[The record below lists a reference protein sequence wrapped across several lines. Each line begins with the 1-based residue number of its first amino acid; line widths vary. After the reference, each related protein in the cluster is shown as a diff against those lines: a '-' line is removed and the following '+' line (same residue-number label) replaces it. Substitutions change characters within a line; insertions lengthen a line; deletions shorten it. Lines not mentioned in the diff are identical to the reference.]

1 LPGIKVKGTKKF
13 QHPFIES
20 RDFGKCELMYEVR
33 FHGRG
38 GQGAVTASKILATA
52 AFYENKWVT
61 SFPFFGTE
69 RRGAPVTAF
78 TRIDGEKIELRS
90 QIYEPDAVVV
100 LDRSLMDVVDVTSG
114 LKSDGIIVVNGSTGD
129 VRDSGKF
136 RVAYV
141 DATSIALRNG
151 LGDPSHPIVNT
162 SILGSFAK
170 VSGAV
175 SIESIKKATY
185 EMVPSKKE
193 QNVRAVQEAY
203 EETEVS

>member
-1 LPGIKVKGTKKF
+1 
-13 QHPFIES
+13 
-20 RDFGKCELMYEVR
+20 MYEIR

-52 AFYENKWVT
+52 AFLESKWVT

-78 TRIDGEKIELRS
+78 TRIDEKKIELRS

-100 LDRSLMDVVDVTSG
+100 LDKSLMKVVNVTEG
-114 LKSDGIIVVNGSTGD
+114 LKSDGVIIVNGKTGD
-129 VRDSGKF
+129 LVEAGKY
-136 RVAYV
+136 RVGYV

-162 SILGSFAK
+162 AILGAFAK
-170 VSGAV
+170 VSNLV
-175 SIESIKKATY
+175 SLQSIKNATSDT
-185 EMVPSKKE
+185 VPSKKKE
-193 QNVRAVQEAY
+193 NVNAIQEAY
-203 EETEVS
+203 DETELN

>member
-1 LPGIKVKGTKKF
+1 
-13 QHPFIES
+13 
-20 RDFGKCELMYEVR
+20 MYEIR

-52 AFYENKWVT
+52 AFLESKWVT

-78 TRIDGEKIELRS
+78 TRIDEKKIELRS

-100 LDRSLMDVVDVTSG
+100 LDKSLMKVVNVTEG
-114 LKSDGIIVVNGSTGD
+114 LKSDGVIIVNGKAGD
-129 VRDSGKF
+129 LVEEGKY
-136 RVAYV
+136 RVGYV

-162 SILGSFAK
+162 AILGAFAK
-170 VSGAV
+170 VSNLV
-175 SIESIKKATY
+175 SLQSIKNATSDT
-185 EMVPSKKE
+185 VPSKKKE
-193 QNVRAVQEAY
+193 NVNAIQEAY
-203 EETEVS
+203 EETELN

>member
-1 LPGIKVKGTKKF
+1 
-13 QHPFIES
+13 
-20 RDFGKCELMYEVR
+20 MYEVR

-52 AFYENKWVT
+52 AFLESKWVT

-78 TRIDGEKIELRS
+78 TRIDDKKIELRS

-100 LDRSLMDVVDVTSG
+100 LDKSLMKVVNVTEG
-114 LKSDGIIVVNGSTGD
+114 LKSDGVIIVNGKVGD
-129 VRDSGKF
+129 LVEAGKF
-136 RVAYV
+136 RVGYV

-162 SILGSFAK
+162 AILGAFAK
-170 VSGAV
+170 ASNLVSLQ
-175 SIESIKKATY
+175 SIENATSDT
-185 EMVPSKKE
+185 VPSKKKE
-193 QNVRAVQEAY
+193 NVNAIQEAY
-203 EETEVS
+203 EETELN

>member
-1 LPGIKVKGTKKF
+1 
-13 QHPFIES
+13 
-20 RDFGKCELMYEVR
+20 MYEIR

-52 AFYENKWVT
+52 AFLESKWVT

-78 TRIDGEKIELRS
+78 TRIDESKIELRS

-100 LDRSLMDVVDVTSG
+100 LDKSLMKVVNVTEG
-114 LKSDGIIVVNGSTGD
+114 LKSDGVIIVNGKTGD
-129 VRDSGKF
+129 LVEEGKY
-136 RVAYV
+136 RVGYV

-162 SILGSFAK
+162 AILGAFAK
-170 VSGAV
+170 VSNLV
-175 SIESIKKATY
+175 SLQSIKNATSDT
-185 EMVPSKKE
+185 VPSKKKE
-193 QNVRAVQEAY
+193 NVNAIQEAY
-203 EETEVS
+203 EETELN

>member
-1 LPGIKVKGTKKF
+1 
-13 QHPFIES
+13 
-20 RDFGKCELMYEVR
+20 MYEIR

-52 AFYENKWVT
+52 AFLESKWVT

-78 TRIDGEKIELRS
+78 TRIDEKKIELRS

-100 LDRSLMDVVDVTSG
+100 LDKSLMKVVNVTEG
-114 LKSDGIIVVNGSTGD
+114 LKSDGVIIVNGKTGD
-129 VRDSGKF
+129 LVEAGKY
-136 RVAYV
+136 RVGYV

-162 SILGSFAK
+162 AILGAFAK
-170 VSGAV
+170 VSNLV
-175 SIESIKKATY
+175 SLQSIKNATSDT
-185 EMVPSKKE
+185 VPSKKKE
-193 QNVRAVQEAY
+193 NVNAIQEAY
-203 EETEVS
+203 EETELN

>member
-1 LPGIKVKGTKKF
+1 
-13 QHPFIES
+13 
-20 RDFGKCELMYEVR
+20 MYEIR

-52 AFYENKWVT
+52 AFFENKWVT

-78 TRIDGEKIELRS
+78 TRIDESRIELRS

-100 LDRSLMDVVDVTSG
+100 LDKSLMDVVNVTSG
-114 LKSDGIIVVNGSTGD
+114 LKSDGVIVVNGKNTD
-129 VRDSGKF
+129 VKDSGKF
-136 RVAYV
+136 RIGYV

-162 SILGSFAK
+162 AILGSFAK
-170 VSGAV
+170 ASGVV

-185 EMVPSKKE
+185 DMVPSRKAE
-193 QNVRAVQEAY
+193 NVRAIQEAY

>member
-1 LPGIKVKGTKKF
+1 
-13 QHPFIES
+13 
-20 RDFGKCELMYEVR
+20 MYEIR

-52 AFYENKWVT
+52 AFLESKWVT

-78 TRIDGEKIELRS
+78 TRIDESKIELRS

-100 LDRSLMDVVDVTSG
+100 LDKSLMKVVNVTEG
-114 LKSDGIIVVNGSTGD
+114 LKSDGVIIVNGKTGD
-129 VRDSGKF
+129 LVEAGKY
-136 RVAYV
+136 RVGYV

-162 SILGSFAK
+162 AILGAFAK
-170 VSGAV
+170 VSNLV
-175 SIESIKKATY
+175 SLQSIKNATSDT
-185 EMVPSKKE
+185 VPSKKKE
-193 QNVRAVQEAY
+193 NVNAIQEAY
-203 EETEVS
+203 EETELN